1 MYYDFI
7 SLALVK
13 NSLFKEDT
21 YFQFV
26 QSKVS
31 QGCFFLNTPPMV
43 FNDLGKN
50 GRTLK
55 AYITFGE
62 NWFLKI
68 KEEMGGEKK
77 RFLLFQPL
85 KLAKANFV

>member
-1 MYYDFI
+1 
-7 SLALVK
+7 
-13 NSLFKEDT
+13 
-21 YFQFV
+21 
-26 QSKVS
+26 
-31 QGCFFLNTPPMV
+31 MV